1 MAFPSPI
8 RLNLQKLNDCLSN
21 LRHSSR
27 ALLISTIY
35 PLPLLFRYSALWIR
49 RSTYR
54 QQNNNRYPRVEYAQN
69 YNSSKGTY
77 FKGGYD
83 ADGNYFDID

>member
-1 MAFPSPI
+1 MYTPYRS
-8 RLNLQKLNDCLSN
+8 
-21 LRHSSR
+21 SSR
-27 ALLISTIY
+27 
-35 PLPLLFRYSALWIR
+35 YSRSYGSR

-54 QQNNNRYPRVEYAQN
+54 QQNSNRYPRVEYAQN

-83 ADGNYFDID
+83 VDGNYFDID

>member
-1 MAFPSPI
+1 MITSPI
-8 RLNLQKLNDCLSN
+8 SEALRSNPSHLNHVHPYRS
-21 LRHSSR
+21 SSR
-27 ALLISTIY
+27 
-35 PLPLLFRYSALWIR
+35 YSRSYGSR

-54 QQNNNRYPRVEYAQN
+54 QQNSNRYPRVEYAQN